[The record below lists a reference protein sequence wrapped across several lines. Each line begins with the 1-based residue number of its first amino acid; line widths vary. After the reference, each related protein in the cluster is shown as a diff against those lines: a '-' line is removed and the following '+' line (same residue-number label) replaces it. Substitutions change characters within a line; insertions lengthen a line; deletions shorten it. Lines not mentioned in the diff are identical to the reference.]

1 MVRDELQGI
10 EREEDTMRKERIRAM
25 IYGHAVGDALGV
37 PVEFSSRE
45 QRKKDPVKAMWGEG
59 TYNMPAGS
67 WSDDTSM
74 TLCLLESLNRLGRLD
89 YDDIMKNFVRWMDGQ
104 EFTPT
109 GVVFDVGNTS
119 MASIR
124 RYTGGMEPLVCGG
137 RGIRDNGNGSLMR
150 IAPMVI
156 FCEEHGGLTL
166 NDEMVEKIHA
176 VSALTHAHP
185 RSQAACVI
193 FVATALRLLAGEPIS
208 QAIEQGVQETHRLY
222 QDKPAH
228 REELLNAYHRLLNLS
243 AFRRLPE
250 EAIKSSGYVVDTLEA
265 VSWCL
270 LHSDSYRECVL
281 RAVNLG
287 EDTDTVAAIA
297 GSLAGIIYDYEAIPS
312 AWVQALKGREQIEN
326 ALGN

>member
-1 MVRDELQGI
+1 
-10 EREEDTMRKERIRAM
+10 MRKEMIRAM

-45 QRKKDPVKAMWGEG
+45 QRKKDPVKEMRGEG
-59 TYNMPAGS
+59 TYHMPAGS

-89 YDDIMKNFVRWMDGQ
+89 CDDVMKNFTRWLYEQ

-109 GVVFDVGNTS
+109 GVVFDVGMTS
-119 MASIR
+119 QMAVR
-124 RYTGGMEPLVCGG
+124 RHVDGIAPLACGG
-137 RGIRDNGNGSLMR
+137 RGERDNGNGSLMR

-156 FCEEHGGLTL
+156 YCEEHGGLTL
-166 NDEMVEKIHA
+166 NEEMAAKIHD

-208 QAIEQGVQETHRLY
+208 LAIEQGVQETHRLY
-222 QDKPAH
+222 QDKPEY
-228 REELLNAYHRLLNLS
+228 REELLHAYHRLLNLS

-265 VSWCL
+265 VFWCL
-270 LHSDSYRECVL
+270 LHSNSYKECVL

-287 EDTDTVAAIA
+287 EDTDTIAAIA
-297 GSLAGIIYDYEAIPS
+297 GGLAGIIYGYEAIPS
-312 AWVQALKGREQIEN
+312 EWVEALKGKEQIET

>member
-1 MVRDELQGI
+1 MPSACRWNSAQENS
-10 EREEDTMRKERIRAM
+10 EKRI
-25 IYGHAVGDALGV
+25 
-37 PVEFSSRE
+37 PS
-45 QRKKDPVKAMWGEG
+45 KKCGGEG

-74 TLCLLESLNRLGRLD
+74 TLCLLESLNRRGELD
-89 YDDIMKNFVRWMDGQ
+89 YEDVMKNFVRWVDGQ

-119 MASIR
+119 LASIR
-124 RYTGGMEPLVCGG
+124 RYTDGIEPLACGG
-137 RGIRDNGNGSLMR
+137 QGERDNGNGSLMR

-156 FCEEHGGLTL
+156 YCEEHGGLML

-176 VSALTHAHP
+176 VSSLTHAHP

-208 QAIEQGVQETHRLY
+208 LAIEQGVQETHRLY
-222 QDKPAH
+222 QDKPEH
-228 REELLNAYHRLLNLS
+228 REELLQAYHRLLNLS
-243 AFRRLPE
+243 AFRHLPE
-250 EAIKSSGYVVDTLEA
+250 EVIKSSGYVVDTLEA
-265 VSWCL
+265 VFWCL
-270 LHSDSYRECVL
+270 LHSNSYRECVL
-281 RAVNLG
+281 RAVNFG

-297 GSLAGIIYDYEAIPS
+297 GGLAGIIYGYEAIPS
-312 AWVQALKGREQIEN
+312 EWIEALKGKEQIEN

>member
-1 MVRDELQGI
+1 
-10 EREEDTMRKERIRAM
+10 MRKEMIRAM

-45 QRKKDPVKAMWGEG
+45 QRKKDPVKEMRGEG
-59 TYNMPAGS
+59 TYHMPAGS

-89 YDDIMKNFVRWMDGQ
+89 YDDVMKNFTCWLYEQ
-104 EFTPT
+104 KFTPA
-109 GVVFDVGNTS
+109 GVVFDVGMTS
-119 MASIR
+119 QMAVR
-124 RYTGGMEPLVCGG
+124 RHVDGIAPLACGG
-137 RGIRDNGNGSLMR
+137 RGERDNGNGSLMR

-156 FCEEHGGLTL
+156 YCEEHSGLTL
-166 NDEMVEKIHA
+166 NEEMAAKIHD

-208 QAIEQGVQETHRLY
+208 LAIEQGVQETHRLY
-222 QDKPAH
+222 QDKPEY
-228 REELLNAYHRLLNLS
+228 REELLHAYHRLLNLS

-265 VSWCL
+265 VFWCL
-270 LHSDSYRECVL
+270 LHSNSYKECVL

-287 EDTDTVAAIA
+287 EDTDTIAAIA
-297 GSLAGIIYDYEAIPS
+297 GGLAGIIYGYEAIPS
-312 AWVQALKGREQIEN
+312 EWVEALKGKEQIET

>member
-1 MVRDELQGI
+1 
-10 EREEDTMRKERIRAM
+10 MRKEMIRAM
-25 IYGHAVGDALGV
+25 IYGHAVGDAPGV

-45 QRKKDPVKAMWGEG
+45 QRKKDPVKEMRGEG
-59 TYNMPAGS
+59 TYHMPVGS

-89 YDDIMKNFVRWMDGQ
+89 YDDVMKNFTRWLYEQ
-104 EFTPT
+104 KFTPA
-109 GVVFDVGNTS
+109 GVVFDVGMTS
-119 MASIR
+119 QMAVR
-124 RYTGGMEPLVCGG
+124 RHVDGIAPLACGG
-137 RGIRDNGNGSLMR
+137 RGERDNGNGSLMR

-156 FCEEHGGLTL
+156 YCEEHSGLTL
-166 NDEMVEKIHA
+166 NEEMAAKIHD

-208 QAIEQGVQETHRLY
+208 LAIEQGVQETHRLY
-222 QDKPAH
+222 QDKPEY
-228 REELLNAYHRLLNLS
+228 REELLHAYHRLLNLS

-265 VSWCL
+265 VFWCL
-270 LHSDSYRECVL
+270 LHSNSYKECVL

-287 EDTDTVAAIA
+287 EDTDTIAAIA
-297 GSLAGIIYDYEAIPS
+297 GGLAGIIYGYEAIPS
-312 AWVQALKGREQIEN
+312 EWVEALKGKEQIET

>member
-1 MVRDELQGI
+1 
-10 EREEDTMRKERIRAM
+10 MRKEMIRAM

-45 QRKKDPVKAMWGEG
+45 QRKKDPVKEMRGEG
-59 TYNMPAGS
+59 TYHMPAGS

-89 YDDIMKNFVRWMDGQ
+89 YDDVMKNFTRWLYEQ
-104 EFTPT
+104 KFTPA
-109 GVVFDVGNTS
+109 GVVFDVGMTS
-119 MASIR
+119 QMAVR
-124 RYTGGMEPLVCGG
+124 RHVDGIAPLACGG
-137 RGIRDNGNGSLMR
+137 RGERDNGNGSLMR

-156 FCEEHGGLTL
+156 YCEEHSGLTL
-166 NDEMVEKIHA
+166 NEEMAAKIHD

-208 QAIEQGVQETHRLY
+208 LAIEQGVQETHRLY
-222 QDKPAH
+222 QDKPEY
-228 REELLNAYHRLLNLS
+228 REELLHAYHRLLNLS

-265 VSWCL
+265 VFWCL
-270 LHSDSYRECVL
+270 LHSNSYKECVL

-287 EDTDTVAAIA
+287 EDTDTIAAIA
-297 GSLAGIIYDYEAIPS
+297 GGLAGIIYGYEAIPS
-312 AWVQALKGREQIEN
+312 EWVEALKGKEQIET

>member
-1 MVRDELQGI
+1 
-10 EREEDTMRKERIRAM
+10 MRKEMIRAM

-45 QRKKDPVKAMWGEG
+45 QRKKDPVKEMRGEG

-89 YDDIMKNFVRWMDGQ
+89 YDDIMKNFTRWLYEQ
-104 EFTPT
+104 KFTPT
-109 GVVFDVGNTS
+109 GVVFDVGRTS
-119 MASIR
+119 QMAVR
-124 RYTGGMEPLVCGG
+124 RHVDGIAPLACGG
-137 RGIRDNGNGSLMR
+137 QGERDNGNGSLMR

-156 FCEEHGGLTL
+156 YCEEHGGLTL
-166 NDEMVEKIHA
+166 NEEMVKKIHD

-208 QAIEQGVQETHRLY
+208 LAIEQGVQETHRLY
-222 QDKPAH
+222 QDKPEY
-228 REELLNAYHRLLNLS
+228 REELLHAYHRLLNLS

-265 VSWCL
+265 VFWCL
-270 LHSDSYRECVL
+270 LHSSSYKECVL

-287 EDTDTVAAIA
+287 EDTDTIAAIA
-297 GSLAGIIYDYEAIPS
+297 GGLAGIIYGYEAIPS
-312 AWVQALKGREQIEN
+312 EWVEALKGKEQIEA
-326 ALGN
+326 ALGS